1 MAEPESTS
9 TDPTSGV
16 LPGPLS
22 AEGQPGVRGKFIS
35 VGDQKLYIHGVTYG
49 PFRTN
54 DGGSQYHTPGIVGR
68 DFAQMAGHG
77 INTVRTYTVPPRWLL
92 DLAQEH
98 GLRVMVGL
106 PWEQHVTFLDDR
118 RQARS
123 IEARVRAA
131 MRTCAGHPAV
141 LCYAI
146 GNEIP
151 APIVRWHGRQRTE
164 RFLERLY
171 RAAKDEDPQALVTYV
186 NYPTTEYLQLPFLD
200 FSTFNVYL
208 ETKDKLEA
216 YLARLQNL
224 AGDKPLVLAEI
235 GLDSRRHGEDAQAE
249 TLDWQ
254 VRTAFASG
262 CAGAMVFAW
271 TDEWHRGGHDIEDW
285 DFGLVRRDR
294 SPKPALAAVARA
306 FANVP
311 FPVRTDWPRV
321 SVVVCSYNGAQT
333 LSETLAGIN
342 RLEYPDYEVIVV
354 NDGSRDATDQIARRF
369 DVRLINTE
377 NRGLSSARNTGM
389 EAATGDIVAYIDDDA
404 YPDPHWLHY
413 LVSTFMRSGVAG
425 VGGPNLAPPG
435 DGDIADCVA
444 NAPGGPN
451 HVLVSDRE
459 AEHIPGCNMSFRKAS
474 LQAVGGFDTQFRI
487 AGDDVDLCWRLQE
500 RGWRLGFHPAAMVWH
515 HPRNSVRAYLK
526 QQYNYGR
533 AEGVLE
539 IKWPEKYNLYG
550 HLTWQG
556 RLYGHGLRRALMF
569 RRWRIYHGVWG
580 SGLFQ
585 SIYESTPGRLSTMP
599 LMPEWY
605 LLLFGLLGLSLLG
618 LLWWPLLFAAPL
630 VLLAVGLLA
639 GQCIMNA
646 REASFSGEPLSTWA
660 RGKRYAV
667 TTLLYLLQPLARLTG
682 RLRVGLTPWRRR
694 GKPSL
699 AFPRSR
705 AHAVWSERWSGLD
718 QRLESMEAA
727 IGAQGT
733 VVQRGGAYD
742 GWDLQ
747 VRGGLF
753 GAVRARTTVEEH
765 GGGRQLIR
773 IHSWPRVR
781 PTPLAVICLFS
792 VLAALAA
799 ADGAWIVAG
808 VLAVTAAG
816 GVLYVFADCAV
827 ATASFLHAL
836 SEDMVGG
843 GQLVGESDLAAARR
857 PARHKEQTRS
867 TSAPSAGILEI
878 TE

>member
-1 MAEPESTS
+1 
-9 TDPTSGV
+9 
-16 LPGPLS
+16 
-22 AEGQPGVRGKFIS
+22 VRGKFIS
-35 VGDQKLYIHGVTYG
+35 VGDQKLYIRGVTYG

-54 DGGSQYHTPGIVGR
+54 DGGSEYHTPDIVGR
-68 DFAQMAGHG
+68 DFVQMAEHG
-77 INTVRTYTVPPRWLL
+77 INTVRTYTVPPHWLL

-118 RQARS
+118 KRARS

-131 MRTCAGHPAV
+131 IRACEGHPAV

-164 RFLERLY
+164 RFLARLY

-208 ETKDKLEA
+208 ETQDRLDA

-224 AGDKPLVLAEI
+224 SGEKPLVLAEI
-235 GLDSRRHGEDAQAE
+235 GLDSRRHGEDVQAE
-249 TLDWQ
+249 ILDWQ

-306 FANVP
+306 FADVP
-311 FPVRTDWPRV
+311 FPAQMDWPRV

-333 LSETLAGIN
+333 LGETLAGIN

-354 NDGSRDATDQIARRF
+354 NDGSRDATDEIARRF

-377 NRGLSSARNTGM
+377 NRGLSSARNIGM
-389 EAATGDIVAYIDDDA
+389 EAATGEIVAYIDDDA

-413 LVSTFMRSGVAG
+413 LAATYMRSGVVG

-444 NAPGGPN
+444 NAPGGPS

-459 AEHIPGCNMSFRKAS
+459 AEHIPGCNMSFRKAG

-500 RGWRLGFHPAAMVWH
+500 RDRTLGFHPAAMVWH

-533 AEGVLE
+533 AEGMLE

-556 RLYGHGLRRALMF
+556 RLYGQGLSRALIF

-585 SIYESTPGRLSTMP
+585 SIYESTPGRLSTLP

-618 LLWWPLLFAAPL
+618 LLWWPLLLAAPL
-630 VLLAVGLLA
+630 ALLASGMLV

-646 REASFSGEPLSTWA
+646 QESSFSGETLSALT
-660 RGKRYAV
+660 RGKRYAM

-682 RLRVGLTPWRRR
+682 RLHTDLTPWRRR
-694 GKPSL
+694 GRPSS
-699 AFPRSR
+699 AFPRPR

-718 QRLESMEAA
+718 QRLESMETAV
-727 IGAQGT
+727 GAQGSI
-733 VVQRGGAYD
+733 VQRGGAYD
-742 GWDLQ
+742 SWDLQ

-753 GAVRARTTVEEH
+753 GAVRARTTIEEH
-765 GGGRQLIR
+765 GEGQQLIR

-781 PTPLAVICLFS
+781 PIPLALIWLFS

-799 ADGAWIVAG
+799 MDGAWIVAG
-808 VLAVTAAG
+808 VLAIAAAG
-816 GVLYVFADCAV
+816 GVHSLFADCAT

-836 SEDMVGG
+836 SEDRAGG
-843 GQLVGESDLAAARR
+843 GHLLGESYLGAARR
-857 PARHKEQTRS
+857 KAEGREQTQSSSAHPARTIEV
-867 TSAPSAGILEI
+867 AE
-878 TE
+878 